1 MDGENNEQAA
11 MAEQQQEEQVP
22 AQDMDMEGTG
32 EGNVPEEAAA
42 IEGMDDMEGQVEGG
56 DMGMDGAIEE
66 GGDLQGMDEGEAAVE
81 ETVDCT
87 RDTRIQW
94 MCKFVEDLVNFDAT
108 APTCSLNNDRLQ
120 PYYNFLERADYTRF
134 FVWCDFETGELT
146 YSYERAPQFYESG
159 KQTL

>member
-1 MDGENNEQAA
+1 MDGENNEQAV
-11 MAEQQQEEQVP
+11 MAEQQHEEQVP
-22 AQDMDMEGTG
+22 AQDMEMEGTG
-32 EGNVPEEAAA
+32 EGNVHEEAAA
-42 IEGMDDMEGQVEGG
+42 MEGMDEMDGQAEGG

-66 GGDLQGMDEGEAAVE
+66 GGDLEGMDEGEAAVE

-108 APTCSLNNDRLQ
+108 APTCSLTNDRLQ

-159 KQTL
+159 KQTF